1 MAVNSAT
8 YTGGV
13 IQARCPKCGAPPM
26 VRCMSASGV
35 TGNAHMD
42 RRRSADM
49 ATKGKT
55 VHKWTADDPKHGMT
69 IDELRTVI
77 GEMNGLESG
86 DARIKSGITIGGR
99 LQWLSIEVDVRPS
112 TVDDGVPNAGLT
124 TAV

>member
-1 MAVNSAT
+1 
-8 YTGGV
+8 
-13 IQARCPKCGAPPM
+13 
-26 VRCMSASGV
+26 
-35 TGNAHMD
+35 
-42 RRRSADM
+42 M

-99 LQWLSIEVDVRPS
+99 LQWLSIEVDVRPL